1 MTVPLLNTETATHRS
16 NRILLLGAVM
26 ILLLAFGIR
35 LFAAQ
40 WWHGLAEKENR
51 IFRFGDSASYWTL
64 GEAIA
69 TGQPYQYGGKDG
81 SVFRA
86 PGYPLLLSIVAD
98 MKPQV
103 QAVWYARVVG
113 CLLGT
118 VAIAIVMWQGLKL
131 AGPRTALL
139 AGLLCAIYPGA
150 IGMSVTILSEALF
163 MPLMLLHLLLLQQAF
178 QSPAMAASDKT
189 ASRSPSSAL
198 FVRQWGIALTSGML
212 AGAAILTRPSWLLFP
227 PLAALIHLA
236 LRRNRLAV
244 LQGAWV
250 GVGIIL
256 IMAPWWY
263 RNYLVTDRFVL
274 TTLQVGPSLY
284 DGLHPGASGGSDEG
298 MKFVG
303 TFGTE
308 LRKHEA
314 NLTPPPGSTF
324 EYRLNQAMQRA
335 AWEWALANPGES
347 LRLAG
352 NKFYRTWN
360 VWPPAQ
366 ELSSTWVR
374 LTESIGCFS
383 ILILAIWGI
392 WTSRNYWSELYLFAL
407 PIPYFTLLHMIFV
420 GSVRYRQP
428 AIMAISVLAAIGILW
443 ILNRLSQT
451 SSEKSWILWREHG
464 SGRREQS

>member
-1 MTVPLLNTETATHRS
+1 MTVPLLNIETATHRS
-16 NRILLLGAVM
+16 NRVFLVGAVL

-69 TGQPYQYGGKDG
+69 TGQPYQYGGEDG

-86 PGYPLLLSIVAD
+86 PGYPLLLSTVAHV
-98 MKPQV
+98 KPQV
-103 QAVWYARVVG
+103 QAVWYARGIG

-118 VAIAIVMWQGLKL
+118 IAIAVLMWIGLQL
-131 AGPRTALL
+131 AGPRTALV
-139 AGLLCAIYPGA
+139 AGLLSAIYPGA

-178 QSPAMAASDKT
+178 
-189 ASRSPSSAL
+189 RSPPMEACEKTPSSSQWSAV
-198 FVRQWGIALTSGML
+198 FVRHWRVALTSGAL

-227 PLAALIHLA
+227 PLAALIHFA
-236 LRRNRLAV
+236 IRRNRLAL

-250 GVGIIL
+250 GIGIIL

-308 LRKHEA
+308 LRKREA
-314 NLTPPPGSTF
+314 IQAAPPESTF
-324 EYRLNQAMQRA
+324 EYRLNRAMQRA
-335 AWEWALANPGES
+335 AWEWAMSNPGES

-360 VWPPAQ
+360 IWPPAQ
-366 ELSSTWVR
+366 ELSSPWVR

-383 ILILAIWGI
+383 ILILASVGI
-392 WTSRNYWSELYLFAL
+392 WARRNYWKELYLFAL

-443 ILNRLSQT
+443 ILNRLIRT
-451 SSEKSWILWREHG
+451 SSEKAWILWREHG